1 MGRKIEAAPI
11 GTEDKNREVVSLWDA
26 FTMFKRQMIAKGYV
40 EKTIETYDDHVAEF
54 IKYLDNPTNGY
65 IPQGFSRF
73 PVFRINKT
81 HLIEWEGVLRLVKNN
96 CDTTVQ
102 TKVKSIRT
110 FLYWCMDEDRDYCKE
125 FRIQLPKAE
134 ERIKEPY
141 TPDEMEA
148 ILMQPR
154 SHELSEWRNWAAVN
168 TILRTGLR
176 RSSVCELK
184 WDDADFDKKRILMRH
199 SKNKKQQYVPLPQ
212 DAIEV
217 LLIWRDISPVTEEG
231 YIFFSIYTEKK
242 LAPNSL
248 TQAIRKYNL
257 SRGIS
262 KTSVHLMRHTYATT
276 YLRKGGRWEKLQRIL
291 AHKTPEMT
299 QRYVHLIGD
308 DLIEGID
315 DFTI

>member
-11 GTEDKNREVVSLWDA
+11 GMDDADREVVYLRDA
-26 FTMFKRQMIAKGYV
+26 FAMFKMQMIAKGYV

-54 IKYLDNPTNGY
+54 VKYLDDPANGY
-65 IPQGFSRF
+65 VPKGFMRF
-73 PVFRINKT
+73 PAFRINKS
-81 HLIEWEGVLRLVKNN
+81 HLIEWEGVLRLERRNR
-96 CDTTVQ
+96 DTTVQ

-110 FLYWCMDEDRDYCKE
+110 FLYWCMDEDRGYCKV
-125 FRIQLPKAE
+125 FRIPLPKAE
-134 ERIKEPY
+134 ERIKETY
-141 TPDEMEA
+141 TVEEMDT

-154 SHELSEWRNWAAVN
+154 THDLAEWRNWAAVN

-199 SKNKKQQYVPLPQ
+199 SKNKKQQFVPLPQ

-217 LLIWRDISPVTEEG
+217 LLIWRDISPVTEDG

-257 SRGIS
+257 NRGIS

-276 YLRKGGRWEKLQRIL
+276 YLRKGGRAEKLQRIL

-299 QRYVHLIGD
+299 QKYVHLIGD
-308 DLIEGID
+308 DLVEGID